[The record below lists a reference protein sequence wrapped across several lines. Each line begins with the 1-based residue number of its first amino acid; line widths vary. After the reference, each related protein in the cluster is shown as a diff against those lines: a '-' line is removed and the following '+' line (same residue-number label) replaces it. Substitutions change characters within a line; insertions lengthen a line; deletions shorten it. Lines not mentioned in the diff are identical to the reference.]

1 MPVYTMRI
9 QSYIFGVL
17 VFLMALP
24 TFGAP
29 VLNGEISLNENFF
42 AEEEDI
48 VLEGKWRFYWKEF
61 VNPEGEADLSRRP
74 VFVDILQPWSDLP
87 TEKGNYHAKGYA
99 SYELSIYSTQATDG
113 LALRIPEYY
122 SSYKL
127 YLNGELLS
135 ANGEV
140 ANNISDAEPY
150 WLPKVQAIKLKKG
163 QNRLVLHVSNYH
175 HHKGGSVAA
184 MALGPAKRFFF
195 FKNMAVSGS
204 LFIAGALL
212 IAAVFSLIVY
222 YFQKTD
228 FAFLFFGL
236 FALSYIYRIIG
247 TDTYI
252 FHEIFQGMSWHVGIR
267 LEYLS
272 LYVSVI
278 FFTYFYKNLIAR
290 RAPEWIFHTIAI
302 VSAVLAISILLPTQV
317 FTALVD
323 YYLIFIAIAL
333 LSTTYFYLRVIR
345 WSHTMSWFTTAA
357 VGSLILVMALKMSAF
372 FGFSVN
378 HLFLSFFG
386 YFIFVVSQTIALSQ
400 RFGYNMRNHI
410 SQSENA
416 VVSQRN
422 FMNAVSHELR
432 TPMNAI
438 LGMTEFLSKTK
449 LEADQK
455 AKLETIRKN
464 SEQLN
469 GLLLDL
475 LNFSQIDSGEL
486 KLDSKKFMLKEV
498 VDQALEQAG
507 VNSLKPG
514 LTFKLDYDENIPNE
528 LAGDAERLGQVIFH
542 IVGNAVKFTTKGI
555 ITFLLRLESVEGN
568 RVRLHLKVTD
578 TGVGIKPED
587 LNKVIQAFNQGDEGN
602 TRKHGGT
609 GLGLTISANVIELMD
624 GEMWIDSDEGKG
636 TTVSAD
642 FTLKTP
648 RLNLSK
654 HADELKE
661 EKKAQKIEGLRILY
675 AEDNPINQKLLVMI
689 MKTMGYQVD
698 IANNG
703 LEAWE
708 MAITTSYHI
717 IFMDVQ
723 MPKMDGIES
732 TKRIIK
738 DQPQRPIIIA
748 VTANAEV
755 ADQKRC
761 IEAGMNDFIPK
772 PFNAK
777 MLKEA
782 LSKWQGL
789 LMYME
794 EDARSGKLRIIS

>member
-1 MPVYTMRI
+1 M
-9 QSYIFGVL
+9 
-17 VFLMALP
+17 
-24 TFGAP
+24 
-29 VLNGEISLNENFF
+29 
-42 AEEEDI
+42 
-48 VLEGKWRFYWKEF
+48 
-61 VNPEGEADLSRRP
+61 
-74 VFVDILQPWSDLP
+74 
-87 TEKGNYHAKGYA
+87 
-99 SYELSIYSTQATDG
+99 
-113 LALRIPEYY
+113 
-122 SSYKL
+122 
-127 YLNGELLS
+127 
-135 ANGEV
+135 
-140 ANNISDAEPY
+140 
-150 WLPKVQAIKLKKG
+150 
-163 QNRLVLHVSNYH
+163 
-175 HHKGGSVAA
+175 
-184 MALGPAKRFFF
+184 
-195 FKNMAVSGS
+195 
-204 LFIAGALL
+204 
-212 IAAVFSLIVY
+212 
-222 YFQKTD
+222 
-228 FAFLFFGL
+228 
-236 FALSYIYRIIG
+236 
-247 TDTYI
+247 
-252 FHEIFQGMSWHVGIR
+252 
-267 LEYLS
+267 
-272 LYVSVI
+272 
-278 FFTYFYKNLIAR
+278 
-290 RAPEWIFHTIAI
+290 
-302 VSAVLAISILLPTQV
+302 LPTQV
-317 FTALVD
+317 FTALID

-333 LSTTYFYLRVIR
+333 VATTVFYLRVIR

-357 VGSLILVMALKMSAF
+357 VGSLILVMVLKMSAF

-416 VVSQRN
+416 VISQRN

-469 GLLLDL
+469 NLLLDL

-486 KLDSKKFMLKEV
+486 KLESKKFGLKEV
-498 VDQALEQAG
+498 IDKALEQAG
-507 VNSLKPG
+507 VHSLKPG
-514 LTFKLDYDENIPNE
+514 VNFKLDYDDNIPGE
-528 LAGDAERLGQVIFH
+528 LAGDPERLGQVIYH
-542 IVGNAVKFTTKGI
+542 IVGNAVKFTSKGI
-555 ITFLLRLESVEGN
+555 ISFSLRLESVEGN
-568 RVRLHLKVTD
+568 RVKLHMKVTD
-578 TGVGIKPED
+578 TGVGIKPEE

-609 GLGLTISANVIELMD
+609 GLGLTISANVIEMMD

-642 FTLKTP
+642 FILKTP
-648 RLNLSK
+648 RLDLSK

-689 MKTMGYQVD
+689 MKTMGYEVD

-794 EDARSGKLRIIS
+794 EDARNGKLRIIS

>member
-1 MPVYTMRI
+1 MRRVVAI
-9 QSYIFGVL
+9 IAFLIFAV
-17 VFLMALP
+17 
-24 TFGAP
+24 AP
-29 VLNGEISLNENFF
+29 LQAANAVLNGELSLNDRFY
-42 AEEEDI
+42 AEEED
-48 VLEGKWRFYWKEF
+48 VLLDGKWRFHWKEF
-61 VNPEGEADLSRRP
+61 INPEKDPDLSIRP
-74 VFVDILQPWSDLP
+74 VFVDILKPWADLP
-87 TEKGNYHAKGYA
+87 SEKGNYHARGFA
-99 SYELSIYSTQATDG
+99 SYELNIYSSKSSDQ
-113 LALRIPEYY
+113 LALRIPEFY
-122 SSYKL
+122 SSFEL
-127 YLNGELLS
+127 FLNGES
-135 ANGEV
+135 VAKNGQV
-140 ANNISDAEPY
+140 GTNISDAEPY
-150 WLPKVQAIKLKKG
+150 WLPKVAAIKLKKG
-163 QNRLVLHVSNYH
+163 QNRLVLHVSNFH

-184 MALGPAKRFFF
+184 MALGPSSRFFF

-212 IAAVFSLIVY
+212 ISAVFSLIVY

-236 FALSYIYRIIG
+236 FALTYTYRIVG

-252 FHEIFQGMSWHVGIR
+252 FHEIFQGLSWQVAIR
-267 LEYLS
+267 MEYLS
-272 LYVSVI
+272 LYLSVI
-278 FFTYFYKNLIAR
+278 FFAYFYRNLIAR
-290 RAPEWIFHTIAI
+290 RAPDWIFHSIGG
-302 VSAVLAISILLPTQV
+302 VSAVLAIGLLLPTQI
-317 FTALVD
+317 FTALID
-323 YYLIFIAIAL
+323 YYLIFIALAL
-333 LSTTYFYLRVIR
+333 ITTTFFYLRAIR
-345 WSHTMSWFTTAA
+345 WTHTMSWFTTAA
-357 VGSLILVMALKMSAF
+357 VGSLILVMLIKMSAF
-372 FGFSVN
+372 FGFGIN
-378 HLFLSFFG
+378 HLFISFSL

-410 SQSENA
+410 VQSENA

-438 LGMTEFLSKTK
+438 LGMTDFLAKTK
-449 LEADQK
+449 LEPDQK

-469 GLLLDL
+469 NLLLDL

-486 KLDSKKFMLKEV
+486 KLESKKFILKEI
-498 VDQALEQAG
+498 VDKALEQAG
-507 VNSLKPG
+507 ANQLKAG
-514 LTFKLDYDENIPNE
+514 LTFKLDYDDNIPGE
-528 LAGDAERLGQVIFH
+528 LAGDAERLGQVIYH
-542 IVGNAVKFTTKGI
+542 VVGNAIKFTNKGI
-555 ITFLLRLESVEGN
+555 ITFSLRMESVEGN
-568 RVRLHLKVTD
+568 RVKLHMKVTD

-609 GLGLTISANVIELMD
+609 GLGLTISANIIELMD

-636 TTVSAD
+636 TTVQAD
-642 FTLKTP
+642 FILKTP

-661 EKKAQKIEGLRILY
+661 EKKTQKIEGLRILY

-689 MKTMGYQVD
+689 MKTMGYEVD

-708 MAITTSYHI
+708 MAITTNYHI

-794 EDARSGKLRIIS
+794 EDDRAGKLRVIS

>member
-1 MPVYTMRI
+1 MRRI
-9 QSYIFGVL
+9 FYIFGLML
-17 VFLMALP
+17 VLMALP
-24 TFGAP
+24 MKAKT
-29 VLNGEISLNENFF
+29 VLNGEVTLNDKFY

-48 VLEGKWRFYWKEF
+48 SLEGKWRFYWKEL
-61 VNPEGEADLSRRP
+61 VNPKGQADLSRRP
-74 VFVDILQPWSDLP
+74 VFVDILKPWSELQ
-87 TEKGNYHAKGYA
+87 TEKDNYHARGYA
-99 SYELSIYSTQATDG
+99 SYELNIYSTQASDH
-113 LALRIPEYY
+113 LALRVPEYY
-122 SSYKL
+122 SAYEL
-127 YLNGELLS
+127 YLNGELI
-135 ANGEV
+135 ANNGKV
-140 ANNISDAEPY
+140 GDNISDSEPY
-150 WLPKVQAIKLKKG
+150 WLPKVRAIKLKKG
-163 QNRLVLHVSNYH
+163 QNRLVLHVSNFH

-184 MALGPAKRFFF
+184 MALGPSSRFFF

-236 FALSYIYRIIG
+236 FALSYTYRIIG

-252 FHEIFQGMSWHVGIR
+252 FHEIFQGMSWQVGIR

-272 LYVSVI
+272 LFISVI

-290 RAPEWIFHTIAI
+290 RAPEWIFHSIAI
-302 VSAVLAISILLPTQV
+302 VSALLAISVMLPTQV
-317 FTALVD
+317 FTALID

-333 LSTTYFYLRVIR
+333 VATTVFYLRVIR

-357 VGSLILVMALKMSAF
+357 VGSLILVMVLKMSAF

-416 VVSQRN
+416 VISQRN

-469 GLLLDL
+469 NLLLDL

-486 KLDSKKFMLKEV
+486 KLESKKFGLKEV
-498 VDQALEQAG
+498 IDKALEQAG
-507 VNSLKPG
+507 VHSLKPG
-514 LTFKLDYDENIPNE
+514 VNFKLDYDDNIPGE
-528 LAGDAERLGQVIFH
+528 LAGDPERLGQVIYH
-542 IVGNAVKFTTKGI
+542 IVGNAVKFTSKGI
-555 ITFLLRLESVEGN
+555 ISFSLRLESVEGN
-568 RVRLHLKVTD
+568 RVKLHMKVTD
-578 TGVGIKPED
+578 TGVGIKPEE

-609 GLGLTISANVIELMD
+609 GLGLTISANVIEMMD

-642 FTLKTP
+642 FILKTP
-648 RLNLSK
+648 RLDLSK

-689 MKTMGYQVD
+689 MKTMGYEVD

-794 EDARSGKLRIIS
+794 EDARNGKLRIIS

>member
-1 MPVYTMRI
+1 MRYL
-9 QSYIFGVL
+9 SYIFVL
-17 VFLMALP
+17 LALLLVRP
-24 TFGAP
+24 VEAEE
-29 VLNGEISLNENFF
+29 VLNGEVTLNDKFF

-48 VLEGKWRFYWKEF
+48 SLEGKWRFYWKQL
-61 VNPEGEADLSRRP
+61 VKPEGKADISVRP
-74 VFVDILQPWSDLP
+74 VFVDIMKSWSDLP
-87 TEKGNYHAKGYA
+87 SEKGNFHARGYA
-99 SYELSIYSTQATDG
+99 TYELNIYSTKATED
-113 LALRIPEYY
+113 LALRIPEFY
-122 SSYKL
+122 SSYNL
-127 YLNGELLS
+127 FLNGE
-135 ANGEV
+135 AI
-140 ANNISDAEPY
+140 ANNGVVGKDISDAEPY
-150 WLPKVQAIKLKKG
+150 WLPKVVAINLKKG
-163 QNRLVLHVSNYH
+163 QNRLVLHVSNFH
-175 HHKGGSVAA
+175 HHKGGSVGPI
-184 MALGPAKRFFF
+184 ALGPSSRFFF
-195 FKNMAVSGS
+195 FKNLAISGS

-212 IAAVFSLIVY
+212 IAAVFSLIVF

-236 FALSYIYRIIG
+236 FSLAYIYRLVG

-252 FHEIFQGMSWHVGIR
+252 FHEIFQGMSWHAGIR

-272 LYVSVI
+272 LFVSVI
-278 FFTYFYKNLIAR
+278 FFTYFYKHLIHR
-290 RAPEWIFHTIAI
+290 RAPEWIFHTIGI
-302 VSAVLAISILLPTQV
+302 VSAVFALALMLPTQV
-317 FTALVD
+317 FTAMID

-333 LSTTYFYLRVIR
+333 IGTTYYYLKAIR

-357 VGSLILVMALKMSAF
+357 IGSLILVMTLKMSAF
-372 FGFSVN
+372 FGVSVN

-386 YFIFVVSQTIALSQ
+386 YFVFVVSQTIALSQ
-400 RFGYNMRNHI
+400 RFGYNMRMHI

-438 LGMTEFLSKTK
+438 LGMTEFLSKTELK
-449 LEADQK
+449 ADQK

-469 GLLLDL
+469 NLLLDL

-486 KLDSKKFMLKEV
+486 KLESKKFILKEV
-498 VDQALEQAG
+498 VDKALEQAG
-507 VNSLKPG
+507 ANNLKAG
-514 LTFKLDYDENIPNE
+514 ITFKLDFDDNIPGE
-528 LAGDAERLGQVIFH
+528 LAGDPERLGQVIYH
-542 IVGNAVKFTTKGI
+542 VVNNAIKFTPKGI
-555 ITFLLRLESVEGN
+555 VTFSLRMESVEGN
-568 RVRLHLKVTD
+568 RVKLHMKVTD

-636 TTVSAD
+636 TTVQAD
-642 FTLKTP
+642 FILKTP

-689 MKTMGYQVD
+689 MKTMGYEVD

-782 LSKWQGL
+782 LNKWQGL

-794 EDARSGKLRIIS
+794 EDERNGKLRVIS

>member
-1 MPVYTMRI
+1 
-9 QSYIFGVL
+9 
-17 VFLMALP
+17 MA
-24 TFGAP
+24 
-29 VLNGEISLNENFF
+29 
-42 AEEEDI
+42 
-48 VLEGKWRFYWKEF
+48 LEGKWRFYWKQL
-61 VNPEGEADLSRRP
+61 VKPEGEADISVRP
-74 VFVDILQPWSDLP
+74 VFADIMQSWSDLP
-87 TEKGNYHAKGYA
+87 TEKGNFHARGYA
-99 SYELSIYSTQATDG
+99 SYVLSIYSTKSTEE
-113 LALRIPEYY
+113 LALRIPEFY
-122 SSYKL
+122 SSYNL
-127 YLNGELLS
+127 FLNGES
-135 ANGEV
+135 IAKNGV
-140 ANNISDAEPY
+140 VGKDISDAEPY
-150 WLPKVQAIKLKKG
+150 WLPKVVSVDLKKG
-163 QNRLVLHVSNYH
+163 QNRLVLHVSNFH
-175 HHKGGSVAA
+175 HHKGGSVGPIS
-184 MALGPAKRFFF
+184 LGPATRFFF
-195 FKNMAVSGS
+195 FKNLAISGS

-236 FALSYIYRIIG
+236 FALSYIYRLIG

-272 LYVSVI
+272 LFMSVI
-278 FFTYFYKNLIAR
+278 FFTYFYKNLIQR

-302 VSAVLAISILLPTQV
+302 VSAVFSIALLLPTQV
-317 FTALVD
+317 FTSMID
-323 YYLIFIAIAL
+323 YYLIFIALAL
-333 LSTTYFYLRVIR
+333 GGTTYFYLKAIR

-357 VGSLILVMALKMSAF
+357 IASLILVMILKMSAF

-386 YFIFVVSQTIALSQ
+386 YFVFVVSQTIALSQ
-400 RFGYNMRNHI
+400 RFGYNMRMHV

-438 LGMTEFLSKTK
+438 LGMTEFLSKTELK
-449 LEADQK
+449 DDQK

-469 GLLLDL
+469 NLLMDL

-486 KLDSKKFMLKEV
+486 KLESKKFILKEV
-498 VDQALEQAG
+498 VDKALEQAG
-507 VNSLKPG
+507 ANSLKAG
-514 LTFKLDYDENIPNE
+514 LTFKLDFDDNIPGE
-528 LAGDAERLGQVIFH
+528 LAGDPERLGQVIYH
-542 IVGNAVKFTTKGI
+542 VVGNAIKFTTKGI
-555 ITFLLRLESVEGN
+555 ITFSLRMESVEGN
-568 RVRLHLKVTD
+568 RVKLHMKVTD

-636 TTVSAD
+636 TTVQAD
-642 FTLKTP
+642 FMLRTP

-689 MKTMGYQVD
+689 MKTMGYEVD
-698 IANNG
+698 VANNG

-782 LSKWQGL
+782 LNKWQGL

-794 EDARSGKLRIIS
+794 EDERNGKLRVIS